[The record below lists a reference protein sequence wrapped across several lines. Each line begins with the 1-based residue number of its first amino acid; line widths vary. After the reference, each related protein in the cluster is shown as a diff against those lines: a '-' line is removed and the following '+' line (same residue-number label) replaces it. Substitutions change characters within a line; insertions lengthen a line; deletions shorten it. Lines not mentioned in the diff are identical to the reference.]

1 MSGGTPDAGGGIAG
15 DLDRVYREHGHVV
28 LRRARRIL
36 GDEGEAQEVLQEVFL
51 SLLDRPDQFQG
62 RSAVTTFLY
71 AMTTNACLNRIRDGK
86 RRTRILAEVFVPSS
100 AAPARTPEAGIDAA
114 LLLERLPERLAR
126 VAIYHF
132 VDGMTHDEIAEVL
145 GVSRRQVGNLVVRV
159 QEEARRLA
167 RAA

>member
-1 MSGGTPDAGGGIAG
+1 MSPAVVEVAA
-15 DLDRVYREHGHVV
+15 DLDRIYRDHGHVV

-36 GDEGEAQEVLQEVFL
+36 SDEGEAQEVLQEVFL
-51 SLLDRPDQFQG
+51 SLVQRPEQFEG

-71 AMTTNACLNRIRDGK
+71 AMTTNACLNRIRDSR
-86 RRTRILAEVFVPSS
+86 RRTRILADGF
-100 AAPARTPEAGIDAA
+100 APAELGPRATPEAGIDAA
-114 LLLERLPERLAR
+114 LLLARLPERLAR

>member
-1 MSGGTPDAGGGIAG
+1 MTAGPA
-15 DLDRVYREHGHVV
+15 DLTAELDRIYREHGHVV

-51 SLLDRPDQFQG
+51 SLVARPEQYEG

-86 RRTRILAEVFVPSS
+86 RRTRILADAFAPTEVRPS
-100 AAPARTPEAGIDAA
+100 ARPEAGIDAA
-114 LLLERLPERLAR
+114 LLLSRLPDRLAL
-126 VAIYHF
+126 VAIHHF
-132 VDGMTHDEIAEVL
+132 VDGMTHDEIAEVI

>member
-1 MSGGTPDAGGGIAG
+1 MIGQRP
-15 DLDRVYREHGHVV
+15 DLDRMYREHGHVV

-36 GDEGEAQEVLQEVFL
+36 GDEVDAQEVLQEVFL
-51 SLLDRPDQFQG
+51 SLVARPEQFEG

-86 RRTRILAEVFVPSS
+86 RRTRLLAASFAPTPTATVS
-100 AAPARTPEAGIDAA
+100 APEAGIDAA

-126 VAIYHF
+126 IAIYHF

-145 GVSRRQVGNLVVRV
+145 GVTRRQIGNLVVRV

>member
-1 MSGGTPDAGGGIAG
+1 MSAGLVDLAAE
-15 DLDRVYREHGHVV
+15 LDRIYREHGHIV

-36 GDEGEAQEVLQEVFL
+36 ADEGEAQEVLQEVFL
-51 SLLDRPDQFQG
+51 SLVQRPEQFEG

-71 AMTTNACLNRIRDGK
+71 AMTTNACLNRIRDSR
-86 RRTRILAEVFVPSS
+86 RRTRILADGFAPGEVGPRV
-100 AAPARTPEAGIDAA
+100 TPEAGIDAA
-114 LLLERLPERLAR
+114 LLLGRLPERLAR